1 VNKELDC
8 LYSKQTLDKIK
19 AKYSDRLSILKN
31 KLENLNGKEEALSS
45 DLHRYKKYEK
55 NVDELF
61 KEEID
66 KYKIIDDSL
75 DPI

>member
-1 VNKELDC
+1 MDS

-19 AKYSDRLSILKN
+19 AKYSDRLSNLKN
-31 KLENLNGKEEALSS
+31 RLENLNGKEEVLST

-61 KEEID
+61 KEEIE
-66 KYKIIDDSL
+66 KYKIVDDSL
-75 DPI
+75 DNI

>member
-1 VNKELDC
+1 MSKELDS

-19 AKYSDRLSILKN
+19 AKYSDRLSNLKN
-31 KLENLNGKEEALSS
+31 RLENLNGKEEVLST

-61 KEEID
+61 KEEIE
-66 KYKIIDDSL
+66 KYKIVDDSM
-75 DPI
+75 DNI

>member
-1 VNKELDC
+1 LDS

-19 AKYSDRLSILKN
+19 AKYSDRLSNLKN
-31 KLENLNGKEEALSS
+31 RLENLNGKEEVLST

-61 KEEID
+61 KEEIE
-66 KYKIIDDSL
+66 KYKIVDDSL
-75 DPI
+75 DNI